1 MNSKPA
7 VQGFDI
13 SAHSAAIIGCGGLG
27 TNVAVHL
34 AGAGI
39 GKLLLWD
46 FDEVETRNLNRQFM
60 YTADDA
66 GKAKSLV
73 LKNRI
78 QAYAPDCRVE
88 SVCVKIQTLA
98 QLFSAKDFD
107 IVILAVDNVECRAI
121 VSAFCE
127 KEGIPYINGSV
138 NAFFG
143 TAMLCV
149 PGKTATLEEAGGLEP
164 PSGRQ
169 LSPSTTV
176 GIIGALEAKL
186 AVNYFLNDSASCGIL
201 YCYDGE
207 TIEAL
212 PIKGGKGSD
221 RL

>member
-107 IVILAVDNVECRAI
+107 IVILAL
-121 VSAFCE
+121 F
-127 KEGIPYINGSV
+127 
-138 NAFFG
+138 
-143 TAMLCV
+143 T
-149 PGKTATLEEAGGLEP
+149 
-164 PSGRQ
+164 
-169 LSPSTTV
+169 
-176 GIIGALEAKL
+176 
-186 AVNYFLNDSASCGIL
+186 
-201 YCYDGE
+201 
-207 TIEAL
+207 
-212 PIKGGKGSD
+212 
-221 RL
+221 